1 MLQRVE
7 SIIRGWFHYFFGQRW
22 VRFGIVGGIST
33 AVYAGLGLACA
44 WWNWPVLIGN
54 AFAYILSF
62 VVSYLGQKNW
72 TFSSQ
77 LPHAQ
82 LLPKFAAV
90 QGAGLLLNTA
100 IIALL
105 MHFGLPYM
113 FAMPVAIVLVP
124 VFVYVVSKLWI
135 FRSPVTAV
143 TPQSSATPP
152 TCESNQQ
159 DARDINVAADSSTHS
174 TPPLA
179 PPGTPGYAVPLPPPP
194 KPEP

>member
-1 MLQRVE
+1 MLHRAMEAV
-7 SIIRGWFHYFFGQRW
+7 RGWIKLFFGQRW
-22 VRFGIVGGIST
+22 VRFGIVGAVST
-33 AVYAGLGLACA
+33 AVYAALGLAFA

-54 AFAYILSF
+54 ALAYILSF

-72 TFSSQ
+72 TFTSS
-77 LPHAQ
+77 LPHSQ
-82 LLPKFAAV
+82 LLPKFAAL

-105 MHFGLPYM
+105 MHLGVPYM

-135 FRSPVTAV
+135 FRNPSVTARAIGA
-143 TPQSSATPP
+143 TPAPTVPASATDTPRADEP
-152 TCESNQQ
+152 LTN
-159 DARDINVAADSSTHS
+159 NAAA
-174 TPPLA
+174 PVPA
-179 PPGTPGYAVPLPPPP
+179 PPVPAQAGPSP